1 MAHFFTF
8 AKTALKNLI
17 SKPVTTKYPDAP
29 IDYPVRSR
37 GHIEIDIDQC
47 ISCSL
52 CVRNCPTE
60 CLAVDKNAGTWTIN
74 RFDCIV
80 CGYCTVN
87 CPKHCLKVVN
97 GYQKPGTEKQA
108 ATYQKSP
115 EVMAAE
121 KAKKEALAKKKAE
134 ALKKAQA
141 AKAAKAAQA
150 AEAKKEGD

>member
-1 MAHFFTF
+1 MHQLYRTVGEKMAHFFTF

-17 SKPVTTKYPDAP
+17 SKPVTTQYPDAP

-80 CGYCTVN
+80 CGDLS
-87 CPKHCLKVVN
+87 KIAGSHGRGKSEEGSL
-97 GYQKPGTEKQA
+97 GEEK
-108 ATYQKSP
+108 SGS
-115 EVMAAE
+115 AE
-121 KAKKEALAKKKAE
+121 KGPGGQGCES
-134 ALKKAQA
+134 
-141 AKAAKAAQA
+141 
-150 AEAKKEGD
+150 GSGG